1 MARKK
6 DERGRR
12 LLRVTEIAQG
22 TRVPL
27 RGAVFFTNKL
37 RVESSQRSIPESAQK
52 GPSRTFLFR
61 IRNKL
66 RSLYIL

>member
-1 MARKK
+1 MNGV
-6 DERGRR
+6 ETVE
-12 LLRVTEIAQG
+12 RVTEIAQG

-37 RVESSQRSIPESAQK
+37 RVESSKRSIIPESAQK

-66 RSLYIL
+66 SHYIL

>member
-1 MARKK
+1 M
-6 DERGRR
+6 
-12 LLRVTEIAQG
+12 TEIAQG
-22 TRVPL
+22 TRVLL

-37 RVESSQRSIPESAQK
+37 RVESSKRSMIPESAQK